1 MMKTWMNRAQGFTIN
16 PLLLP
21 IYFTVFLSIVF
32 AIFSPRSVADEFTV
46 YQVFRPIDLGE
57 SDTLPPKDIFIN
69 MGVEQGVKKGT
80 QLDVYR
86 RVSSFD
92 NLTQK
97 HMGDL
102 VIPVGRVKVIHA
114 DTKSSVARLEKFVS
128 IESEP
133 ALLPQAVMIG
143 DLVRVIR

>member
-1 MMKTWMNRAQGFTIN
+1 MMNTWKHRAQALWIPFYFLGMCLFTAI
-16 PLLLP
+16 
-21 IYFTVFLSIVF
+21 
-32 AIFSPRSVADEFTV
+32 IFSSKSLAEEFTV
-46 YQVFRPIDLGE
+46 YQVFRAIDLGE
-57 SDTLPPKDIFIN
+57 SDAAPPKDIFIN
-69 MGVEQGVKKGT
+69 MGSEQGVKKGT

-114 DTKSSVARLEKFVS
+114 DTKASVARLEKFVS

-143 DLVRVIR
+143 DLVRVNR